1 MLEYCWKLEL
11 FSFIIIR
18 YIIKTNTGDDLVST
32 WVAKQ
37 RRAYRGSDYLVNP
50 SENNSRKRRKLRFSR
65 LIRLASVPVGLNA
78 GSGNRQQSH

>member
-1 MLEYCWKLEL
+1 M
-11 FSFIIIR
+11 ST
-18 YIIKTNTGDDLVST
+18 KTNTGDDLVST

-37 RRAYRGSDYLVNP
+37 RRAYRGSDYLANP

-65 LIRLASVPVGLNA
+65 LIRLASAPVGLNA